1 MDNVL
6 RYVGKGTGDRFKHCN
21 SGKST
26 CALLNRDYFNDCKVL
41 LEELMKEKDDT
52 CIATFNVFSFKL
64 MKYLDERGF
73 KFIGTKQMSED
84 QSKTIFWYKDSPEIR
99 RAVKDYTSS

>member
-26 CALLNRDYFNDCKVL
+26 CALLNRDYFNDCKFNIVIYKDGL
-41 LEELMKEKDDT
+41 TEKD
-52 CIATFNVFSFKL
+52 AL
-64 MKYLDERGF
+64 
-73 KFIGTKQMSED
+73 
-84 QSKTIFWYKDSPEIR
+84 
-99 RAVKDYTSS
+99 AV